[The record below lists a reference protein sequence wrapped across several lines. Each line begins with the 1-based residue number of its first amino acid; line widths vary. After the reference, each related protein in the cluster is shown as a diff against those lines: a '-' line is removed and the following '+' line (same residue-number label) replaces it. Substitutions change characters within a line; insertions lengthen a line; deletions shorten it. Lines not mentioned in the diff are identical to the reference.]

1 MATIRIWVHDPQ
13 GNFTVQMD
21 AEFDVMDDDE
31 VGQHSMELL
40 SYTVTN
46 KEELADEDLSFIDFD
61 YVDSNY
67 QTYD

>member
-31 VGQHSMELL
+31 VGQHSLELI
-40 SYTVTN
+40 SYEVTN
-46 KEELADEDLSFIDFD
+46 KEELQDEDLSFLDFE
-61 YVDSNY
+61 YVDLNY
-67 QTYD
+67 EIYD